1 MYQVAQ
7 IQICRGRSCQ
17 RLGQVAIAT
26 LRRAEGTT
34 LYLFDG
40 PAISSLVAFET
51 GATACSS
58 ELEFE
63 PSSSERTS
71 PIDKRYHYIQWFLQ
85 CQIHSPI
92 FECASNVLAIKQALE
107 RATTTQSSRGILR
120 SAFLFPS
127 QVNLGNRRSGVD
139 LIACG

>member
-63 PSSSERTS
+63 PPSSERTS
-71 PIDKRYHYIQWFLQ
+71 PIDKRYHCVQ
-85 CQIHSPI
+85 
-92 FECASNVLAIKQALE
+92 
-107 RATTTQSSRGILR
+107 
-120 SAFLFPS
+120 
-127 QVNLGNRRSGVD
+127 
-139 LIACG
+139 